1 MDDKKLIGYEDIVSY
16 IERKQSGSPVSSYRD
31 ELYLARLKNILNLCK
46 ALVSA
51 ETWQQEDLIA
61 EIEEELL

>member
-1 MDDKKLIGYEDIVSY
+1 MDEKKLIGYEDIVSY
-16 IERKQSGSPVSSYRD
+16 IERKQSSPVSAYQD
-31 ELYLARLKNILNLCK
+31 ELYLARLKNILDLCK

-51 ETWQQEDLIA
+51 ETWEQEDLIA